1 MDPLVLVFGLGVGIL
16 IGLLCRAGAPDPQ
29 AEAVPA

>member
-16 IGLLCRAGAPDPQ
+16 IAALRRTRGAE